1 MKKTYLLIALSLL
14 LIPSVAVA
22 DVGANDL
29 RSQAFSLAATVGTT
43 DETKYQFNEAE
54 VRVQEISVVPTRSPN
69 GGSCR
74 VNIIINDLLAKIMI
88 WEPPGSI
95 VRNEQG
101 GVNGGLIVA
110 GKWEPPGGIVFT
122 PNDVLK
128 VQVSAIDGGKAKGD
142 CAADFLVLGAVPFQ

>member
-1 MKKTYLLIALSLL
+1 MKKTYLSVALSLL
-14 LIPSVAVA
+14 LIPSAVIA

-29 RSQAFSLAATVGTT
+29 RSEAFSLAATPGNT
-43 DETKYQFNEAE
+43 DETKFSFSDAQ
-54 VRVQEISVVPTRSPN
+54 VMVQEISVVPTRTPK

-74 VNIIINDLLAKIMI
+74 VNILINDLLAKIQQ
-88 WEPPGSI
+88 WEPPGG
-95 VRNEQG
+95 VVGNEYG

-110 GKWEPPGGIVFT
+110 GEWQPPGGIVFT

-128 VQVSAIDGGKAKGD
+128 VQVIAVGSNKAKGD